1 MENTIAITGATLFVH
16 LVERFNMTGSEAI
29 QKMEENNQDLKW
41 FDELSEEMKLKILNH
56 KPFNDTI

>member
-16 LVERFNMTGSEAI
+16 LVERFNMKGSEAI

>member
-1 MENTIAITGATLFVH
+1 MQTVAITGATLFVY

-56 KPFNDTI
+56 EPFNDVI

>member
-1 MENTIAITGATLFVH
+1 MQTVAITGATLFVH
-16 LVERFNMTGSEAI
+16 LVKRFNMTGSEAI

-56 KPFNDTI
+56 EPFNDVI